1 VAVKVDVDPALCEA
15 HGECMSI
22 LPEVFDLD
30 DEEVLQIREGEL
42 AEDEVARAER
52 AVASCPMGALRF
64 SR

>member
-1 VAVKVDVDPALCEA
+1 MKVEVDPAVCEA
-15 HGECMSI
+15 HGECTSI

-30 DEEVLQIREGEL
+30 DDEVLQIREGDL

-52 AVASCPMGALRF
+52 AVTSCPMGALRL

>member
-1 VAVKVDVDPALCEA
+1 MKVGVDPSLCEA

-30 DEEVLQIREGEL
+30 DDEVLQIRDGEL
-42 AEDEVARAER
+42 APSEEEPAER
-52 AVASCPMGALRF
+52 AVVSCPKGALRL

>member
-1 VAVKVDVDPALCEA
+1 MKVDVDPALCEA

-30 DEEVLQIREGEL
+30 DDEVLQIREGEL
-42 AEDEVARAER
+42 TGDEVPLAER
-52 AVASCPMGALRF
+52 AVASCPKGALRF

>member
-1 VAVKVDVDPALCEA
+1 MKVGVDPSVCEA

-30 DEEVLQIREGEL
+30 DDEVLQIRDGEL
-42 AEDEVARAER
+42 SPAEIPLAER

-64 SR
+64 TR

>member
-1 VAVKVDVDPALCEA
+1 MKVGVDPALCEA

-30 DEEVLQIREGEL
+30 DDEVLQIRDGEL
-42 AEDEVARAER
+42 TEDEIPLAER
-52 AVASCPMGALRF
+52 AVASCPMGALRL

>member
-1 VAVKVDVDPALCEA
+1 MKVSVDPSVCEA
-15 HGECMSI
+15 HGECVSI

-30 DEEVLQIREGEL
+30 DEEVLQIREGDL
-42 AEDEVARAER
+42 AEGEVERAER

>member
-1 VAVKVDVDPALCEA
+1 MKVEVDPALCEA

-30 DEEVLQIREGEL
+30 DDEVLQIRDGEL
-42 AEDEVARAER
+42 DDGEVPLAER

-64 SR
+64 TR

>member
-1 VAVKVDVDPALCEA
+1 MKVDVDPSLCEA

-30 DEEVLQIREGEL
+30 DDEVLQIREGEL
-42 AEDEVARAER
+42 AGAEVPLAER
-52 AVASCPMGALRF
+52 AVASCPKGALRL

>member
-1 VAVKVDVDPALCEA
+1 MKVGVDPSLCEA

-30 DEEVLQIREGEL
+30 DDEVLQIRDGEL
-42 AEDEVARAER
+42 APAEEVSAER
-52 AVASCPMGALRF
+52 AVASCPKGALRL

>member
-1 VAVKVDVDPALCEA
+1 MKVGVDPSVCEA

-30 DEEVLQIREGEL
+30 DDEVLQIREGEL
-42 AEDEVARAER
+42 SQAEIPLAER

-64 SR
+64 TR

>member
-1 VAVKVDVDPALCEA
+1 MKVGVDPALCEA

-30 DEEVLQIREGEL
+30 DDEVLQIRDGEL
-42 AEDEVARAER
+42 AAAEEASAER
-52 AVASCPMGALRF
+52 AVASCPMGALRL

>member
-1 VAVKVDVDPALCEA
+1 MKVGVDPALCEA

-30 DEEVLQIREGEL
+30 GDEVLQIREGEL
-42 AEDEVARAER
+42 SETEIPLAER

-64 SR
+64 TR

>member
-1 VAVKVDVDPALCEA
+1 MKVGVDPALCEA

-30 DEEVLQIREGEL
+30 DDEVLQIRDGEL
-42 AEDEVARAER
+42 TEDEIPLAAR
-52 AVASCPMGALRF
+52 AVASCPMGALRL

>member
-1 VAVKVDVDPALCEA
+1 MKVDVDPSVCEA
-15 HGECMSI
+15 HGVCMSI

-42 AEDEVARAER
+42 ADDEVERAER
-52 AVASCPMGALRF
+52 AVTSCPMGALRL

>member
-1 VAVKVDVDPALCEA
+1 MKVDVDPSLCEA

-30 DEEVLQIREGEL
+30 DDEVLQIREGEL
-42 AEDEVARAER
+42 VGDEAALAER
-52 AVASCPMGALRF
+52 AVASCPMGALRL

>member
-1 VAVKVDVDPALCEA
+1 MKVGVDPSLCEA

-30 DEEVLQIREGEL
+30 DDEVLQIRDGEL
-42 AEDEVARAER
+42 ASAEVSAAER
-52 AVASCPMGALRF
+52 AVASCPKGALRL

>member
-1 VAVKVDVDPALCEA
+1 MKVGVDPSVCEA

-30 DEEVLQIREGEL
+30 DDEVLQIRDGEL
-42 AEDEVARAER
+42 APAEEPLAER
-52 AVASCPMGALRF
+52 AVASCPMGALRL

>member
-1 VAVKVDVDPALCEA
+1 MKVGVDPSLCEA

-30 DEEVLQIREGEL
+30 DEEVLQIRDGEL
-42 AEDEVARAER
+42 AEDEQERAER
-52 AVASCPMGALRF
+52 AVASCPKGALHL